1 MWRTDRWMELLSCN
15 GLWYNS
21 FRLIFSPVEATL
33 SVSLSVGWS
42 VAHAVEIF
50 AENLFKRYCCPCP
63 PDATDAVVFK
73 ALLYFERGL
82 GA

>member
-1 MWRTDRWMELLSCN
+1 MELLSSN
-15 GLWYNS
+15 GLQYNC
-21 FRLIFSPVEATL
+21 FCIILSPVQATLYVNL
-33 SVSLSVGWS
+33 SVSTSAGWS